1 MFKYVNKPDTA
12 TSIIVCTLL
21 ICGTA
26 AENVSMEAF
35 FVKRIPSD
43 IRGSMTGVFNFFGQI
58 GILIFTQVGG
68 TLTDNFG
75 SKAPFYFVGMLD
87 ASITVIII
95 ILSLMGYLKK

>member
-1 MFKYVNKPDTA
+1 MFRFVEEPDSA
-12 TSIIVCTLL
+12 MSLIVCTLL

-58 GILIFTQVGG
+58 GILIFT
-68 TLTDNFG
+68 
-75 SKAPFYFVGMLD
+75 
-87 ASITVIII
+87 
-95 ILSLMGYLKK
+95 